1 MPKKRSDQF
10 NREAFVELLAR
21 SNYPSPSDFARQA
34 GISPGA
40 LHDITAINPISGKVR
55 RQPSLA
61 MIKKLAAE
69 LRVPLTALLRDP
81 ALVANAAA

>member
-1 MPKKRSDQF
+1 MPPKRSELF

-21 SNYPSPSDFARQA
+21 SNYSGPSDFARQA

-40 LHDITAINPISGKVR
+40 LHDITTINPDTGKAR

-61 MIKKLAAE
+61 MIKKLATE
-69 LRVPLTALLRDP
+69 LRVPLPALLRDP
-81 ALVANAAA
+81 DLTRNVA